1 MQKLVKPGCFA
12 YNESLKDVI
21 AYHDE
26 DGEPTICTVGK
37 VLGVAAVGLGIAASI
52 ATAGTTTAVW
62 LGAYAGASA
71 LFSATIGAA
80 C

>member
-1 MQKLVKPGCFA
+1 MQKLVKPGRFV

-26 DGEPTICTVGK
+26 DATICTIGN
-37 VLGVAAVGLGIAASI
+37 VLGVAAIVLGVAASI